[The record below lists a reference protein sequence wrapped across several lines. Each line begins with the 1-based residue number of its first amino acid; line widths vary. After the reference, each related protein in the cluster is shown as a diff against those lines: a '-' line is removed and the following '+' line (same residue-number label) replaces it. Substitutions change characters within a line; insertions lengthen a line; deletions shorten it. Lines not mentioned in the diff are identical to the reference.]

1 MDGALGLEVIV
12 VCLDQIFFWISCL
25 HHGLDRRLDRFSWR
39 FGRSGAWDV
48 ALRAVVSEYLSP
60 SLVSSKSCVRKRE
73 SVERRVC
80 IPRPRRQCA
89 LKVKDARRDLRFR
102 PWKIQVAILNFA
114 RLGVVAELRNR
125 DKIACGF
132 MGDEG

>member
-1 MDGALGLEVIV
+1 MVLIDALIDSLGD
-12 VCLDQIFFWISCL
+12 LDDPARGMSPYEP
-25 HHGLDRRLDRFSWR
+25 S
-39 FGRSGAWDV
+39 SA
-48 ALRAVVSEYLSP
+48 EYLSPSLVSSKSCVRSP

>member
-1 MDGALGLEVIV
+1 MVLIDALIDSLGD
-12 VCLDQIFFWISCL
+12 LDDPARGMSPYEP
-25 HHGLDRRLDRFSWR
+25 S
-39 FGRSGAWDV
+39 SA
-48 ALRAVVSEYLSP
+48 EYLSP
-60 SLVSSKSCVRKRE
+60 SLVSSKSCVGKCE